1 MISAILIIIVILSI
15 IVVINNISINTDMQ
29 EENNIEEVNN
39 GNQSKY
45 SKEQIISLLTSEKDE
60 NGMIGI
66 IAFAELR
73 LRNELNSLDESTAY
87 LFRYDY
93 KVINDD
99 TINFYIVVPE
109 PLSENKVYGGKNYYV
124 WLYQASYTITED
136 TLKYFT
142 KFDNGENINDIKVSE
157 LFRINTE
164 TKYGVANY
172 VPSNTLSSYISQA
185 MYKAQSILN
194 YNPTKTEVSDTK
206 TTENNDS
213 SSNDNSNI
221 DIDSNNKTNIL
232 ENKQTISSQSK
243 SITMPNLIDLT
254 LAEAEDKLNEL
265 GIPFIVEKTNSLS
278 SDNVYYQSISAG
290 TNKTV
295 DEFGTITIKS
305 FQKVTALVRVTVKNS
320 DDSKKYE
327 LVGKSIKVVLN
338 GQANEDNYFNG
349 ESVSR
354 VFSNITT
361 PNITIQ
367 VYIENELIKS
377 QDFNIEEL
385 VQTSEYYTDVT
396 INI

>member
-1 MISAILIIIVILSI
+1 
-15 IVVINNISINTDMQ
+15 MQ

-157 LFRINTE
+157 LFR
-164 TKYGVANY
+164 K
-172 VPSNTLSSYISQA
+172 
-185 MYKAQSILN
+185 
-194 YNPTKTEVSDTK
+194 D
-206 TTENNDS
+206 
-213 SSNDNSNI
+213 
-221 DIDSNNKTNIL
+221 
-232 ENKQTISSQSK
+232 
-243 SITMPNLIDLT
+243 
-254 LAEAEDKLNEL
+254 
-265 GIPFIVEKTNSLS
+265 
-278 SDNVYYQSISAG
+278 
-290 TNKTV
+290 
-295 DEFGTITIKS
+295 
-305 FQKVTALVRVTVKNS
+305 
-320 DDSKKYE
+320 
-327 LVGKSIKVVLN
+327 
-338 GQANEDNYFNG
+338 
-349 ESVSR
+349 
-354 VFSNITT
+354 
-361 PNITIQ
+361 
-367 VYIENELIKS
+367 
-377 QDFNIEEL
+377 
-385 VQTSEYYTDVT
+385 
-396 INI
+396 